1 MVTAVTSYGKNGLR
15 DFVVQR
21 LSAIVLAAYIVFL
34 VGFIVRTP
42 ELTYEVWSN
51 LYSQLWMRVFTLL
64 ALLST
69 AAHAWIGLW
78 VIVTDYLTERLLGRK
93 ALWFRA
99 IVFSLY
105 ALVTI
110 TYLFWGIDML
120 WGV

>member
-21 LSAIVLAAYIVFL
+21 LSAIVLAAYTVFL
-34 VGFIVRTP
+34 VGFIVLTP

-78 VIVTDYLTERLLGRK
+78 VIVTDYLTERFLGSK

-99 IVFSLY
+99 IVLSLY

-110 TYLFWGIDML
+110 TYLFWGIEML

>member
-21 LSAIVLAAYIVFL
+21 LSEIVLAAYIVFL